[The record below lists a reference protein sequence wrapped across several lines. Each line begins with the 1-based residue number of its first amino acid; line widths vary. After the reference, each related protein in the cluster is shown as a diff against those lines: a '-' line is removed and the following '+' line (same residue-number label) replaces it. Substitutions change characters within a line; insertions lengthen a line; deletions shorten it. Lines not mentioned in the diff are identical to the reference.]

1 MSDLAQ
7 SLEDYLA
14 VRRAVGFT
22 LKTEGRMLADFVR
35 YAERAGVRVVTIEV
49 ALAWARLPEQGSAHW
64 LARRLRM
71 VRGFA
76 RHLNALDPR
85 TEVPPVDLLVGCH
98 RRPNPHL
105 YSDAETTAL
114 LCATDGLR
122 PPLRAATLHAFIGLL
137 AVSGVRVGEAMR
149 IDRGDVN
156 WVDRMLLVHD
166 SKNGGTRLLPL
177 HPSTIEA
184 LRDYSSVRDRL
195 CQHPSAPSLFLSTR
209 GTRLAHS
216 TIYPAFRE
224 LLQTAGLEPASSVG
238 VRRPRMHDFRHTLAV
253 ATLLGW
259 YRDGGDVA
267 ARLPLLSAYLGHTNP
282 AATYWYLSAAPELLA
297 LAAERLDHVAGGQS
311 S

>member
-22 LKTEGRMLADFVR
+22 LKTEERMLADFVR
-35 YAERAGVRVVTIEV
+35 YAEQAGVRVVTTEI
-49 ALAWARLPEQGSAHW
+49 ALAWVRLPAKGSAHW

-76 RHLNALDPR
+76 RHLNAVDPR
-85 TEVPPVDLLVGCH
+85 TEIPPVDLLVGSH
-98 RRPNPHL
+98 RRPNPHI
-105 YSDAETTAL
+105 YSDAETAAL
-114 LCATDGLR
+114 LRAADGLR
-122 PPLRAATLHAFIGLL
+122 PPLRAATMRALIGLL
-137 AVSGVRVGEAMR
+137 AVSGVRVGEAIR

-156 WVDRMLLVHD
+156 WVDQTLLVHD

-177 HPSTIEA
+177 HPSTIQA

-195 CQHPSAPSLFLSTR
+195 CPHSSGPRLFVSTR

-224 LLQTAGLEPASSVG
+224 LLQTAGLEPSSPG
-238 VRRPRMHDFRHTLAV
+238 GAQRPRMHDFRHSLAV
-253 ATLLGW
+253 ATLRDW

-282 AATYWYLSAAPELLA
+282 AATYYYFSAAPELLA
-297 LAAERLDHVAGGQS
+297 LAAERVDRAFGAQP
-311 S
+311 